1 MRKYYVLTIH
11 PGYGEIFTE
20 KQARKSYMGF
30 GWFAVLGEFKSKAE
44 VKKIIQSESKKGL
57 QDFFTLLNLDRS
69 PYLFPITDFIF

>member
-44 VKKIIQSESKKGL
+44 VKNNTNRK
-57 QDFFTLLNLDRS
+57 
-69 PYLFPITDFIF
+69 